1 VTRRRHLAIAIL
13 LLLFGQ
19 SVAPHALARD
29 DDRGKDRG
37 SERGQRDDRGQQRGN
52 DRGQQRSD
60 DRGQQRS
67 DDRGQQ
73 RSDEGRGSAGI
84 SSGQAASIARGAYG
98 GRVVSVQ
105 SGGDGGYKVR
115 LLLDGGRVKTV
126 RVDGRGSV
134 RGSD

>member
-1 VTRRRHLAIAIL
+1 MTRRRHLAIAVL

-19 SVAPHALARD
+19 SVVPHALARD

-37 SERGQRDDRGQQRGN
+37 SERGQRDDRGQQR
-52 DRGQQRSD
+52 SD
-60 DRGQQRS
+60 D
-67 DDRGQQ
+67 
-73 RSDEGRGSAGI
+73 GRGNGGI

-105 SGGDGGYKVR
+105 PGGDGGYKVR

-126 RVDGRGSV
+126 RVDGGGSV

>member
-1 VTRRRHLAIAIL
+1 VTRRRHLAFAIL
-13 LLLFGQ
+13 LLMFGQ

-37 SERGQRDDRGQQRGN
+37 SERGRDDDRGQQRGN
-52 DRGQQRSD
+52 DRGQTSSD
-60 DRGQQRS
+60 N
-67 DDRGQQ
+67 
-73 RSDEGRGSAGI
+73 GRGSAGI